1 MKIEITTQMQAGAG
15 EQALKQLL
23 ALDGKAVRAGLFVP
37 ELATRGATHEFGS
50 GRIPARPWASTA
62 ADNGAPALGTAAGK
76 AIASVAD
83 GRAPASEALDEIG
96 ATSAEQLR
104 NIIERDQVPG
114 PELAPATVT
123 RKGHA
128 RKLIDSGDMVGAITH
143 EIGREREAIDDG

>member
-15 EQALKQLL
+15 ERALEQLL

-62 ADNGAPALGTAAGK
+62 ADNGVPALGTAAGK
-76 AIASVAD
+76 AIADVAD
-83 GRAPASEALDEIG
+83 ERSTASEALDKIG
-96 ATSAEQLR
+96 AIAAKQLR
-104 NIIERDQVPG
+104 EIIERDQVPG
-114 PELAPATVT
+114 PALADSTIK

-128 RKLIDSGDMVGAITH
+128 RKLIDSGDMLGAITH
-143 EIGREREAIDDG
+143 EVGREREAIDDG